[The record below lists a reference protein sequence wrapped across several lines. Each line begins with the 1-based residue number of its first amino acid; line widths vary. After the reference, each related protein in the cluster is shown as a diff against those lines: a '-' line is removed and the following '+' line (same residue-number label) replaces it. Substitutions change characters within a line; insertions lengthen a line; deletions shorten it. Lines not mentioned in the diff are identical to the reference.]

1 MCRTAIL
8 PPSPQLVDALWSV
21 YTSSV
26 TTARRVHYSY
36 DEYLGALEQSGVKLE
51 FCDGEIYAMAGGTPA
66 HAELAASVI
75 RLLGNALRGSCKVYS
90 SDLKV
95 RIEATDL
102 STLLGPL
109 PTRHP
114 LLHSAHVVDVARV
127 VAVGRDAQSTRRKWL
142 DAAMWRLPI
151 KTALRLAAVK
161 LRVGDALIESRERR
175 LPTGCRQRRPATSG
189 APLCDSH

>member
-8 PPSPQLVDALWSV
+8 PPSPQSVDALWSV

-90 SDLKV
+90 SD
-95 RIEATDL
+95 
-102 STLLGPL
+102 
-109 PTRHP
+109 
-114 LLHSAHVVDVARV
+114 
-127 VAVGRDAQSTRRKWL
+127 
-142 DAAMWRLPI
+142 
-151 KTALRLAAVK
+151 
-161 LRVGDALIESRERR
+161 
-175 LPTGCRQRRPATSG
+175 
-189 APLCDSH
+189 